1 MRYIKCVCYI
11 RLFLFNT
18 ILSFLV
24 AEARY
29 NDIVHAED
37 AWDIDEDALA
47 EGELRP
53 TKSAEKLIDLLEL
66 ITSNTLITSRTY
78 EFFVSFR
85 LTILYC

>member
-1 MRYIKCVCYI
+1 MRCVCYI

-53 TKSAEKLIDLLEL
+53 TKSAEKLIYLLEL
-66 ITSNTLITSRTY
+66 ITSKQN
-78 EFFVSFR
+78 
-85 LTILYC
+85 